1 MTTISIIVGIFVFLF
16 PILVVFIILGIYRYI
31 SHKRAKRLFDSYRPR
46 SLRKSGIVY
55 DHEENTLK
63 SDHKITIL

>member
-1 MTTISIIVGIFVFLF
+1 MKAISIIVGIIVFLF
-16 PILVVFIILGIYRYI
+16 PILVVLVILGIYRLVSYNR
-31 SHKRAKRLFDSYRPR
+31 SKRLFDSYQPR

>member
-1 MTTISIIVGIFVFLF
+1 MTAIIIGILLFLL
-16 PILVVFIILGIYRYI
+16 PILVVLIILGIYRYV
-31 SHKRAKRLFDSYRPR
+31 SYNRAKRLFYSYQPR

-55 DHEENTLK
+55 DHKENTLK

>member
-1 MTTISIIVGIFVFLF
+1 MTTISIIIGILIFLL
-16 PILVVFIILGIYRYI
+16 PILVMLIIIGIYRLVSYN
-31 SHKRAKRLFDSYRPR
+31 RVKRLFDSYQPR

>member
-1 MTTISIIVGIFVFLF
+1 MTALIVGIFVFSF
-16 PILVVFIILGIYRYI
+16 PILVVLVILGIYRLVSYN
-31 SHKRAKRLFDSYRPR
+31 RAKRLFDAYQPR

-55 DHEENTLK
+55 DHAENTLK

>member
-16 PILVVFIILGIYRYI
+16 PILVVLVILGIYRLVSYN
-31 SHKRAKRLFDSYRPR
+31 RAKRLFDSYQPR

-55 DHEENTLK
+55 DHNEDTLK
-63 SDHKITIL
+63 PDHKMHL

>member
-1 MTTISIIVGIFVFLF
+1 MTTILIIVGIFVFLF
-16 PILVVFIILGIYRYI
+16 PLLVVLIILGIYRLVSYN
-31 SHKRAKRLFDSYRPR
+31 RVKRLFDSYQPR

-55 DHEENTLK
+55 DHEENILK

>member
-1 MTTISIIVGIFVFLF
+1 MKTISIIVGIFVFLF
-16 PILVVFIILGIYRYI
+16 PILGIYRLVSYN
-31 SHKRAKRLFDSYRPR
+31 RAKRLFDSYQPR